1 MARGK
6 NAPALFEVIR
16 NAQEKQR
23 QQEQRLREQRLRDD
37 SAKTAGGSSPAASAS
52 TGTPA
57 VNKLK
62 SSLDWLKSKSAS
74 AAAGMASKPAMR
86 EASEGPNV
94 EVKSPV
100 TARLKSGEDVAA
112 SAMAYEEAERVEVP
126 LADQPPAAP
135 AQAAPPYRPAMADL
149 ARQMREEIA
158 AGNEADRGPDRA
170 APAAEPFFDSRPAHS
185 YSPSDESGDA
195 SSYPSAGPEFA
206 IDRDNRQISLR
217 VSYNSAIIAGF
228 AVVVALG
235 LAYVI
240 GSAGRSKT
248 TTVAES
254 NPQPGVLEVQPEST
268 GGSSSSQ
275 TKTPSSE
282 GMANINSDNNLGVE
296 NVSGGP
302 VAVPK
307 NFKRVVN
314 LNYVVLMSS
323 PSTRQLQD
331 LVKFLADHGVPAT
344 VEQLPGFSRKTT
356 WYSVVTTKGFDR
368 VSNNPQLDVFLAR
381 LNQLMQQYSKTS
393 SVVPGKPALFMWKS
407 PSA

>member
-23 QQEQRLREQRLRDD
+23 QQEQRLREQRLREET
-37 SAKTAGGSSPAASAS
+37 AKAAGGSTPAVS
-52 TGTPA
+52 GTAA

-62 SSLDWLKSKSAS
+62 SSLVWLKNKSAS
-74 AAAGMASKPAMR
+74 ATGSPAGPVMR
-86 EASEGPNV
+86 EVSEVPNV
-94 EVKSPV
+94 EVKPPV
-100 TARLKSGEDVAA
+100 TARLETNELPR

-126 LADQPPAAP
+126 LAEERPTAP
-135 AQAAPPYRPAMADL
+135 TQAAPPYRPAIADL

-158 AGNEADRGPDRA
+158 AGNEAERETPHE
-170 APAAEPFFDSRPAHS
+170 APAAEPFFDSRPPRS
-185 YSPSDESGDA
+185 YLASTESDTGDDSNHA
-195 SSYPSAGPEFA
+195 ATGPEFA
-206 IDRDNRQISLR
+206 IDRDNRQISLK
-217 VSYNSAIIAGF
+217 VSYNSAIITGF

-248 TTVAES
+248 TSVAES
-254 NPQPGVLEVQPEST
+254 NPQPDVLKVD
-268 GGSSSSQ
+268 SQ
-275 TKTPSSE
+275 QTSNTDGTPGKTPSSD
-282 GMANINSDNNLGVE
+282 GMANINTDNNLGVE
-296 NVSGGP
+296 NANGGP
-302 VAVPK
+302 VTVPK
-307 NFKRVVN
+307 NFKRVIN

-323 PSTRQLQD
+323 PSTHQLQD
-331 LVKFLADHGVPAT
+331 LVKFLADHGVGAT
-344 VEQLPGFSRKTT
+344 VEQLPGFSKKTT
-356 WYSVVTTKGFDR
+356 WYSVVTTKGFDK

-393 SVVPGKPALFMWKS
+393 NFPPGKPALFMWKS